1 MRRLLVLC
9 ALAASSVPAVAQ
21 TGVYAEGAGV
31 TGSYAVGVE
40 QGVLASANGERRL
53 AVRAGVSYWDE
64 PRIVGTSATHL
75 LAIPAGAV
83 ASFSLGQP
91 LGIPLATEVGGG
103 VVFTRRTGER
113 YAQTTGEAFGLPPYG
128 EVALRATRG
137 RASVRGGLLVG
148 GVDTSEFRASVR
160 PVVGVGLAL

>member
-1 MRRLLVLC
+1 MRRLLLLTALLGASP
-9 ALAASSVPAVAQ
+9 ALAQ
-21 TGVYAEGAGV
+21 TQVYAEGAGAA
-31 TGSYAVGVE
+31 GSYAVGVE

-53 AVRAGVSYWDE
+53 AVRAGVSYWNE
-64 PRIVGTSATHL
+64 PSLVATSATHL

-128 EVALRATRG
+128 EVALRATLG

-148 GVDTSEFRASVR
+148 GVDTSEFSGSVR
-160 PVVGVGLAL
+160 PVAGVGLAL